1 MKKLFKIVFVL
12 GAIFFS
18 SYCIAS
24 DNYVEANK
32 INSVETVSFPSIKGE
47 TYIPVEFTSYYEV
60 DLGGTVKW
68 MVSPSENAYLTI
80 VKIQVILLVS
90 GLRDRVNTLYLVQMG
105 KEGR

>member
-68 MVSPSENAYLTI
+68 MVSPSENAYFNNRKDTGNPI
-80 VKIQVILLVS
+80 GIRFTRP
-90 GLRDRVNTLYLVQMG
+90 GEYTLSCSMG